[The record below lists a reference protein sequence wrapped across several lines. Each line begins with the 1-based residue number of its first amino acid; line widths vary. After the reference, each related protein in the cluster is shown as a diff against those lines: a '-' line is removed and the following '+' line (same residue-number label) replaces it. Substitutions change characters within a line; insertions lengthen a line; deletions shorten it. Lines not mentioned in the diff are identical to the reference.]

1 MNNMTIKHHLPDAT
15 LLGYSAGTLPEAF
28 NLIVATH
35 ISLCDECRATAESYD
50 ALGGALLSDA
60 QTSAMAATSLESTL
74 KRIAVPRKAEPA
86 PRAGVFPA
94 ALQDYVGGDL
104 TAVNWRSVGMGVK
117 QSVLTTSTAATARL
131 LVIPEGVS
139 MPDHT
144 HKGTEMTL
152 VLQGAFDDADGHFAR
167 GDIDV
172 ADAAVTHTPV
182 ASKGADCICLIVTD
196 APLRFTSWLPRMLQR
211 IVGI

>member
-1 MNNMTIKHHLPDAT
+1 MTIKHHLPDAT

-28 NLIVATH
+28 NLIVAAH
-35 ISLCDECRATAESYD
+35 VSLCDACRAGVESYD
-50 ALGGALLSDA
+50 ALGGALLNEANDS
-60 QTSAMAATSLESTL
+60 SMAPTSLETAL
-74 KRIAVPRKAEPA
+74 RRLDDTRA
-86 PRAGVFPA
+86 PTPTTQGGVFPA

-104 TAVNWRSVGMGVK
+104 ASVKWRAMGMGVK
-117 QSVLTTSTAATARL
+117 QAVLPTSSAATARL
-131 LVIPEGVS
+131 LMIPEGAA

-144 HKGTEMTL
+144 HNGTEMTL

-182 ASKGADCICLIVTD
+182 ASKGADCICLVVTD
-196 APLRFTSWLPRMLQR
+196 APLRFTAWLPRVLQR
-211 IVGI
+211 IIGI